1 MGKVEAAGLGLSVA
15 KEWGWGGAPALGGFK
30 FPAGAKGADVIGLLI
45 SLSRCEAKG
54 KGG

>member
-1 MGKVEAAGLGLSVA
+1 MA
-15 KEWGWGGAPALGGFK
+15 KEWDWGEFPALGRFK
-30 FPAGAKGADVIGLLI
+30 FPAGAKGGEVIGLLI